1 MEHPMSRTVTLAGFV
16 VLVALMLAYQAHGL
30 VRRTTPTF
38 GDAIA
43 AISRTRAGR
52 PLLLAA
58 WLWLGWHLFV
68 RGAYL

>member
-1 MEHPMSRTVTLAGFV
+1 MTRSVTLAGFA
-16 VLVALMLAYQAHGL
+16 VLVALILSYQAHGL
-30 VRRTTPTF
+30 VRRTTPTLA
-38 GDAIA
+38 DALA
-43 AISRTRAGR
+43 AITRTRPGR